1 MRKNVKKVIAPLLAA
16 AMALSCTVCVSAA
29 EDETIKLT
37 VWGAEEDQNLLKE
50 LTDKFQ
56 EKYADQKFDIQIGVE
71 SESTAKDTILTDV
84 EAGADVYAFAD
95 DQLPDLVKAGALLK
109 LDDYAEALQLADTT
123 LDDVKAANVEGA
135 IDAAT
140 IDGSLYAF
148 PRAADNGYFL
158 YYDSSVISEEDA
170 ASWDS
175 LLEAADKAGKKVG
188 MTLASGW
195 YNASFFYGAGFTTG
209 LNDDGTTTMDWN
221 GTSADGY
228 TGVDVVK
235 GMLDITS
242 NPAFMAVADGDM
254 SNQLASG
261 NLAACVSGTWD
272 AITAKEIFGD
282 GYAATKLPTFTVGDK
297 QVQQGSVAGYKYVG
311 VRIGYEH
318 PEIAA
323 KMISVMFDKV
333 RFDCTDSEEFKN
345 YYQLNVEPSARP
357 LSINVDYNNALSI
370 CYRNLAATI
379 TGRKNPDSLEL
390 LERSFYDACSEY
402 IKNAN
407 KTSTQWAAYMSRI
420 KACSLIAQDNLK
432 VVDSLYFKSTDTMKS
447 HWWRLKAKEKEA
459 YLKII
464 SGEEDIS
471 YFDTFVKEWN
481 EQGGQTI
488 TSEVSESMK

>member
-37 VWGAEEDQNLLKE
+37 VWGAEEDQDLLKE

-95 DQLPDLVKAGALLK
+95 DQLTDLVKAGALLK

-135 IDAAT
+135 I
-140 IDGSLYAF
+140 
-148 PRAADNGYFL
+148 
-158 YYDSSVISEEDA
+158 DA

-235 GMLDITS
+235 GMLDIAS

-261 NLAACVSGTWD
+261 NLVACVSGTWD
-272 AITAKEIFGD
+272 AITAQDVFGD

-311 VRIGYEH
+311 VNGYSENSGWAVLLA
-318 PEIAA
+318 EDFTNEESQQIFFDQRESGSSNKNVAA
-323 KMISVMFDKV
+323 SDSVQ
-333 RFDCTDSEEFKN
+333 E
-345 YYQLNVEPSARP
+345 NVA
-357 LSINVDYNNALSI
+357 
-370 CYRNLAATI
+370 LAA
-379 TGRKNPDSLEL
+379 L
-390 LERSFYDACSEY
+390 AAQSEY
-402 IKNAN
+402 AHAQKVGGKYWDPAQTFGELVAQGTLSADDDNAI
-407 KTSTQWAAYMSRI
+407 QEA
-420 KACSLIAQDNLK
+420 LDNL
-432 VVDSLYFKSTDTMKS
+432 VDGVT
-447 HWWRLKAKEKEA
+447 APVE
-459 YLKII
+459 
-464 SGEEDIS
+464 
-471 YFDTFVKEWN
+471 
-481 EQGGQTI
+481 
-488 TSEVSESMK
+488 

>member
-235 GMLDITS
+235 ECLILHLIRHLWQLLMVICLISLHPVIWQHAFPVHGMQSQQRRYLVT
-242 NPAFMAVADGDM
+242 DM
-254 SNQLASG
+254 QQQSFLHSQLVTNRFSRD
-261 NLAACVSGTWD
+261 L
-272 AITAKEIFGD
+272 
-282 GYAATKLPTFTVGDK
+282 LPVTNMLV
-297 QVQQGSVAGYKYVG
+297 
-311 VRIGYEH
+311 
-318 PEIAA
+318 
-323 KMISVMFDKV
+323 
-333 RFDCTDSEEFKN
+333 
-345 YYQLNVEPSARP
+345 
-357 LSINVDYNNALSI
+357 
-370 CYRNLAATI
+370 
-379 TGRKNPDSLEL
+379 
-390 LERSFYDACSEY
+390 
-402 IKNAN
+402 
-407 KTSTQWAAYMSRI
+407 
-420 KACSLIAQDNLK
+420 
-432 VVDSLYFKSTDTMKS
+432 
-447 HWWRLKAKEKEA
+447 
-459 YLKII
+459 
-464 SGEEDIS
+464 
-471 YFDTFVKEWN
+471 
-481 EQGGQTI
+481 
-488 TSEVSESMK
+488 

>member
-297 QVQQGSVAGYKYVG
+297 QYRLKMIDVYNEQVNDLIKILPTFKIANATIHFDETSPHMHIVG
-311 VRIGYEH
+311 VPIIENCTRGMKKQVGKSQLFTKESLTKIQD
-318 PEIAA
+318 
-323 KMISVMFDKV
+323 KMRNACIKSFNKFYGMDIKLK
-333 RFDCTDSEEFKN
+333 EKQKGKN
-345 YYQLNVEPSARP
+345 QD
-357 LSINVDYNNALSI
+357 INVKDMSNYSNI
-370 CYRNLAATI
+370 KKQLA
-379 TGRKNPDSLEL
+379 E
-390 LERSFYDACSEY
+390 
-402 IKNAN
+402 
-407 KTSTQWAAYMSRI
+407 
-420 KACSLIAQDNLK
+420 
-432 VVDSLYFKSTDTMKS
+432 
-447 HWWRLKAKEKEA
+447 KEKKLDKA
-459 YLKII
+459 VPRQMFA
-464 SGEEDIS
+464 S
-471 YFDTFVKEWN
+471 T
-481 EQGGQTI
+481 T
-488 TSEVSESMK
+488 VSIG

>member
-175 LLEAADKAGKKVG
+175 FLKQLIRPERSWYD
-188 MTLASGW
+188 TCFRW

-311 VRIGYEH
+311 VNGY
-318 PEIAA
+318 
-323 KMISVMFDKV
+323 
-333 RFDCTDSEEFKN
+333 SENSGWQFF
-345 YYQLNVEPSARP
+345 L
-357 LSINVDYNNALSI
+357 LSTLQM
-370 CYRNLAATI
+370 
-379 TGRKNPDSLEL
+379 KNP
-390 LERSFYDACSEY
+390 
-402 IKNAN
+402 
-407 KTSTQWAAYMSRI
+407 SR
-420 KACSLIAQDNLK
+420 CSLI
-432 VVDSLYFKSTDTMKS
+432 
-447 HWWRLKAKEKEA
+447 REKAV
-459 YLKII
+459 L
-464 SGEEDIS
+464 
-471 YFDTFVKEWN
+471 
-481 EQGGQTI
+481 QTR
-488 TSEVSESMK
+488 M